1 MKRIFTTTIA
11 LCCAL
16 VAFEAS
22 AQRHHRHDS
31 PLKARATDTDI
42 NQYGQEVSVVPLTAE
57 AQDGFL
63 VFQNRKANY
72 RVWFDVRVQTDGAVF
87 WGTPEG
93 VDKIGNGVSIRR
105 ARFALKG
112 QLRRDWYGEFDMDFA
127 DGVAEL
133 KDAYLRFDGIR
144 NMQLQVGNFKENFS
158 ISRNTTS
165 RYLQFIERPMAV
177 AFAPSRHLG
186 FQAKFEVPLFW
197 AAAGVF
203 FQPVDGAETRTNVED
218 NNKDAGKVETAQ
230 NAGTEATGLRIAYVE
245 LDSLMSQYQ
254 LYKDYEGVLTR
265 KGADIQNTLGQRQ
278 RRLESSAAAMQRKY
292 ENNGFQTRDE
302 LENAQRNLQQQEME
316 LQELAA
322 KLNNEFNEEQARIN
336 QEARDSIQN
345 FLKIYN
351 QTKKYDYV
359 MIKAGDNLLIAN
371 PQYNITKDIVTGLNK
386 RYNANK

>member
-1 MKRIFTTTIA
+1 MKKYLFLIMGMA
-11 LCCAL
+11 LCL
-16 VAFEAS
+16 AS
-22 AQRHHRHDS
+22 C
-31 PLKARATDTDI
+31 
-42 NQYGQEVSVVPLTAE
+42 
-57 AQDGFL
+57 
-63 VFQNRKANY
+63 
-72 RVWFDVRVQTDGAVF
+72 
-87 WGTPEG
+87 
-93 VDKIGNGVSIRR
+93 
-105 ARFALKG
+105 
-112 QLRRDWYGEFDMDFA
+112 
-127 DGVAEL
+127 
-133 KDAYLRFDGIR
+133 
-144 NMQLQVGNFKENFS
+144 
-158 ISRNTTS
+158 
-165 RYLQFIERPMAV
+165 
-177 AFAPSRHLG
+177 
-186 FQAKFEVPLFW
+186 
-197 AAAGVF
+197 
-203 FQPVDGAETRTNVED
+203 
-218 NNKDAGKVETAQ
+218 NNNEAGKVEIAQ

-371 PQYNITKDIVTGLNK
+371 PKYNITKDIVTGLNK